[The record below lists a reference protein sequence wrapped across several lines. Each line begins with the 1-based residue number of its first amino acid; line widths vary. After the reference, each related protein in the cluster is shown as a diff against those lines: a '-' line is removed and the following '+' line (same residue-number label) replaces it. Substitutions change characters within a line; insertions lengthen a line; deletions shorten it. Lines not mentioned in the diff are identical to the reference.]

1 MTASSCDLHGVRGLE
16 ALACECVCFWNLCV
30 CVSVLCNKVCASC
43 ENYCL
48 SSTVVCR
55 GGKRCKSNK
64 LVIVSPISASSQRRA
79 HSRSHPHTHKP
90 TQTERHTHALAHI
103 HAPCQGFSWA
113 SHQRHEAIATKAA
126 HIILVCLFVFPLA
139 ERRCSFP
146 WPNPAQ
152 TGLLTWCCLRGTRI
166 GKAGCNKHGLQM
178 LFSFGSRCWMEEV
191 LDFEAKRN
199 KIWSDF
205 FFFYYYFTL
214 LILNPQFCWFDFIL
228 ASKLSFI
235 SLSPSPHPTP
245 AKAHLTWPADLW
257 PLLLSAP
264 LQTWEQLLV
273 LPLISARPSLN
284 SRLLPAHLL
293 VAQTRV
299 HQDILKNKRRDSAS
313 LKKQQWLV
321 GWYL

>member
-1 MTASSCDLHGVRGLE
+1 MRTA
-16 ALACECVCFWNLCV
+16 
-30 CVSVLCNKVCASC
+30 VSVPQWCA
-43 ENYCL
+43 EEGN
-48 SSTVVCR
+48 
-55 GGKRCKSNK
+55 GCKSNK

-79 HSRSHPHTHKP
+79 QARAHTH
-90 TQTERHTHALAHI
+90 THTHTDTDRKTHTRTRTHPRTL
-103 HAPCQGFSWA
+103 PRLLLGFTSETRSDCDKSS
-113 SHQRHEAIATKAA
+113 SHYSC
-126 HIILVCLFVFPLA
+126 VSVFVFPLA

-166 GKAGCNKHGLQM
+166 GKAGCNKHGPQM

-191 LDFEAKRN
+191 LDFEAKLN

-205 FFFYYYFTL
+205 FFFFFCCYFYS
-214 LILNPQFCWFDFIL
+214 PDFKPPSSVWFYFIL

-235 SLSPSPHPTP
+235 SLPPSHPTP

-264 LQTWEQLLV
+264 LQTWEQVLV

-293 VAQTRV
+293 VAQTQV
-299 HQDILKNKRRDSAS
+299 HQEILKNKRRGSAS
-313 LKKQQWLV
+313 LKKNNSGKMTECHQKNQMHCE
-321 GWYL
+321 GFHIFFPF